1 MTAKDAEYARKI
13 ALEEERRMKNRQG
26 NGGDEEMAYKLSE
39 AEKIKLK
46 KLKESE
52 AKDRHL
58 AKVIM
63 EQDFNKYNSKYD
75 SRNKRVDEEDLLAI
89 QQIEIDRGNYN
100 STEAQ
105 YIAPRKISNE
115 RQPKP
120 LPKGYSNHSKPA
132 AQNSRSKHSPKN
144 SKERSSEKK
153 DRRKDQKRPQN
164 GRKAENI
171 SKEFRSPRREY
182 KAPAQYQSRPEAAVA
197 YFPAD
202 RRRDSDGGQS
212 TESFGEFYN
221 PKERSPMRRYFFWNE
236 FFSFKI
242 FRVKSLD
249 SILDSE
255 SVCADGPGMT
265 VRIKPGVYQKTPAVQ
280 LAESEA
286 QR

>member
-1 MTAKDAEYARKI
+1 
-13 ALEEERRMKNRQG
+13 MKNRRK
-26 NGGDEEMAYKLSE
+26 NGPHGQDEEIAYKLSE

-63 EQDFNKYNSKYD
+63 EQDFNKYNQKYENRN
-75 SRNKRVDEEDLLAI
+75 SRRVDEEDLLAI

-100 STEAQ
+100 STEGQ
-105 YIAPRKISNE
+105 YIAPRKISHE
-115 RQPKP
+115 KQPRPHGKS
-120 LPKGYSNHSKPA
+120 YSNHSKPA
-132 AQNSRSKHSPKN
+132 RSKHSPKN
-144 SKERSSEKK
+144 SKERSER

-164 GRKAENI
+164 VNGGRKAENI

-197 YFPAD
+197 YFPVEAAN

-221 PKERSPMRRYFFWNE
+221 PKERSPMRR
-236 FFSFKI
+236 
-242 FRVKSLD
+242 
-249 SILDSE
+249 
-255 SVCADGPGMT
+255 
-265 VRIKPGVYQKTPAVQ
+265 
-280 LAESEA
+280 
-286 QR
+286 